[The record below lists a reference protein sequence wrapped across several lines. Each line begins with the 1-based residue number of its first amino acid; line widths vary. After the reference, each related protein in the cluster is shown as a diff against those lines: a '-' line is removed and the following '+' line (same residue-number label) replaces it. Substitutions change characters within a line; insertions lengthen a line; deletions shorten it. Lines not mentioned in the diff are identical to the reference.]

1 MSFCLVLVGNMNKC
15 GASWKLE
22 GCRLPPGDRLL
33 LCPVSKGPRTPAA
46 LSKQDETARSWVS
59 VPGALLSLL
68 NHVSRYGPNVP
79 PRGTPGTPAQ
89 ESGRPHSRP
98 HPLRTGKHPDLPL
111 LGLHPISSLWPFLH
125 FLRFLQTLMFSA
137 SSWNPQSITTRH
149 RTLSR
154 TSALKWL

>member
-1 MSFCLVLVGNMNKC
+1 MNNC

-46 LSKQDETARSWVS
+46 LSKQDEMARSWVS

-89 ESGRPHSRP
+89 EPGLPHSCSHPSQDWLTPRP
-98 HPLRTGKHPDLPL
+98 SSAGSPPHFFTLTLLIFPTVSPASHVLSKFVKH
-111 LGLHPISSLWPFLH
+111 
-125 FLRFLQTLMFSA
+125 
-137 SSWNPQSITTRH
+137 
-149 RTLSR
+149 LSHHYW
-154 TSALKWL
+154 T